1 VLSFSSSPDTFIVEE
16 IPAYPPSGEGA
27 HTFLWLEK
35 RGLTTFDAIARVG
48 AAFGVAA
55 RDVGYAGMKDKQAT
69 TRQWLSVPGLDPER
83 ALTTPLGTL
92 KGSPSP
98 PAMIRG
104 EQSSPAPHAIA
115 GDDLRVLSAARHPH
129 KLRLGHLRGNRFE
142 VLLTGA
148 AGDDEIAALRARFAD
163 LSARGVPNFYGGQ
176 RFGADAANVARGLEL
191 LRGTRREH
199 DKRKRR
205 LMLSALQ
212 SAVFNRA
219 LELRATRGA
228 LTAVLPGDV
237 LKKTDTGGL
246 FVSTEPAVDQQ
257 RVDAG
262 ELLPTAPLPGGRE
275 IEPPP
280 GTPARALEDEAIAAV
295 GATRDEFA
303 SAGRDLPGAR
313 RPVLLR
319 LTDTA
324 FCEEAGA
331 DSADKT
337 GTLKGF
343 QTSRDELRAAE
354 PRSALR
360 ERAVRL
366 CFTLPAGGYATVVVA
381 SVTSAAE

>member
-1 VLSFSSSPDTFIVEE
+1 VLSFTSSPDTFIVEE
-16 IPAYPPSGEGA
+16 IPAYAPSGDGS
-27 HTFLWLEK
+27 HTFLWIEK

-83 ALTTPLGTL
+83 AVSL
-92 KGSPSP
+92 
-98 PAMIRG
+98 
-104 EQSSPAPHAIA
+104 A
-115 GDDLRVLSAARHPH
+115 GDGVRVLSAVRHPH

-142 VLLTGA
+142 VLLTGDA
-148 AGDDEIAALRARFAD
+148 SDEDIAALRARFAD

-191 LRGTRREH
+191 LRGKRREH

-228 LTAVLPGDV
+228 LTDVLPGDV

-303 SAGRDLPGAR
+303 SVGRDLPGAR

-319 LTDTA
+319 LADTA
-324 FCEEAGA
+324 FCEEA
-331 DSADKT
+331 
-337 GTLKGF
+337 
-343 QTSRDELRAAE
+343 AAN
-354 PRSALR
+354 SNG
-360 ERAVRL
+360 RAVRL

-381 SVTSAAE
+381 SVTSPAQ